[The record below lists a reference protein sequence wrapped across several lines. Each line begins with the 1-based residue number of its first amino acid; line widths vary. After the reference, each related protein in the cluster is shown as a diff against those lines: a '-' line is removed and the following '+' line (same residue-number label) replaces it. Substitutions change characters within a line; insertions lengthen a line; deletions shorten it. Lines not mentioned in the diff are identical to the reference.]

1 MDVYGQLNS
10 NDIDVGFE
18 NNEAGFPSGN
28 SLFLGVFITLVP
40 KLLPRLMPMF
50 MFNTSPEMKA
60 KLDEPDYIEENEVM
74 LREKFSEYFKIIED
88 IIETLDGSPV
98 KKSSEYTGFKKF
110 LFGSLES
117 VDIDVSSF
125 LGDLEVGPLR
135 KLGRIA
141 RGEDSSSHLYSMI
154 ADGIIAVGSYI
165 YSGVVIS

>member
-1 MDVYGQLNS
+1 MDVFRALTS
-10 NDIDVGFE
+10 NAIDTGLG
-18 NNEAGFPSGN
+18 NNEAGLPSGS

-40 KLLPRLMPMF
+40 KLLPRLMPAF
-50 MFNTSPEMKA
+50 MLNTTPEMKA
-60 KLDEPDYIEENEVM
+60 KFDEPDYIRENEI
-74 LREKFSEYFKIIED
+74 LLKEKFSEYFKIIED

-110 LFGSLES
+110 LFGSLEA

-135 KLGRIA
+135 HLGRIA
-141 RGEDSSSHLYSMI
+141 RGEDSSSPLYSMI

-165 YSGVVIS
+165 YNTLVL

>member
-1 MDVYGQLNS
+1 MLIILQ
-10 NDIDVGFE
+10 
-18 NNEAGFPSGN
+18 AGLPSGN

-60 KLDEPDYIEENEVM
+60 KFDEPDYILENEVM
-74 LREKFSEYFKIIED
+74 LRDKFSEYFKIIED

-98 KKSSEYTGFKKF
+98 RKSSEYTGFKKF
-110 LFGSLES
+110 LFGSLEA

-135 KLGRIA
+135 TLGRIA

-165 YSGVVIS
+165 YSSLVIY